1 MMMEKRQIGFAALI
15 LLMMATLGFAQGA
28 ENKNAANTNSAKP
41 KMSKKAIERAL
52 IAKEK
57 TTWEAVK
64 QNDVKGFKR
73 NFSPDFAGVYEDGFH
88 TVDMEAQQIPDV
100 KMKLYTL
107 SDIKVALPTSDI
119 AIITYKV
126 NSQGDYKGQ
135 DFSGDYHCSSVWM
148 NRGGKWLAVL
158 HTEVKAA
165 KAP

>member
-1 MMMEKRQIGFAALI
+1 MKKRQIGFAALI

-57 TTWEAVK
+57 ATWEAVK
-64 QNDVKGFKR
+64 KNDVKGFKR
-73 NFSPDFAGVYEDGFH
+73 NFSPDFAGVYEDGVH
-88 TVDMEAQQIPDV
+88 TVDVEAEQIADV
-100 KMKLYTL
+100 KIKEYTL
-107 SDIKVALPTSDI
+107 SDIKVALPTGDT

-135 DFSGDYHCSSVWM
+135 DFSGDYYCSSVWV
-148 NRGGKWLAVL
+148 NRGGKWVAVL

-165 KAP
+165 KTP

>member
-1 MMMEKRQIGFAALI
+1 MKRRHLAIATLI

-57 TTWEAVK
+57 ATWEAVK
-64 QNDVKGFKR
+64 KNDVKGFKK
-73 NFSPDFAGVYEDGFH
+73 NFSADFAGVYEDGMH
-88 TVDMEAQQIPDV
+88 TVDMEAEQIADV
-100 KMKLYTL
+100 KMKSYTL
-107 SDIKVALPTSDI
+107 SDIKVALPTGET
-119 AIITYKV
+119 AVITYKV

-135 DFSGDYHCSSVWM
+135 DFSGDYNCSSVWV
-148 NRGGKWLAVL
+148 NRGGKWVAVL

>member
-1 MMMEKRQIGFAALI
+1 MKKRQIGFAALI

-57 TTWEAVK
+57 ATWEAVK
-64 QNDVKGFKR
+64 KNDVKGFKR
-73 NFSPDFAGVYEDGFH
+73 NFSPDFAGVYEDGVH
-88 TVDMEAQQIPDV
+88 TVDVEAEQIPDV
-100 KMKLYTL
+100 KMKMYTL
-107 SDIKVALPTSDI
+107 SDIKVALPTGDT

-135 DFSGDYHCSSVWM
+135 DFSGDYYCSSVWV
-148 NRGGKWLAVL
+148 NRGGKWVAVL

-165 KAP
+165 KTP